1 MSPAEQAARHQP
13 VVIVSMEPW
22 GDMWYSKQHYAA
34 QLASEREVY
43 FVSLPDRWRWK
54 DLFSFTASLR
64 ETPEGVRVLEYRN
77 NFPLRLLGRR
87 LASLMNLLN
96 ALKVSRIMPARGY
109 VIWSFFPTSL
119 AKHLAG
125 RNSRSKVIYHVVD
138 PYIDRPNDRSFARQ
152 ADLVVAINP
161 WYLRYYG
168 RINDRCLLVPHG
180 MQAASRTSD
189 PKAVHQHRQRYG
201 RFAVLASGLSRS
213 LNFPLLLQLA
223 RTRPDVPLVIAGKRF
238 PLPKREQELSNALFS
253 LPNVHYA
260 GVLHPE
266 RLKDLIRA
274 ASLSLVTYAF
284 EETRSVPGE
293 AGRTPLKA
301 LTYLAQHC
309 PVVSTNNS
317 YVPEVEGR
325 GFFKA
330 EDPDHFLA
338 LANEVLEGKRGV
350 DDAAI
355 DAYLDTV
362 GYGALSQRILHA
374 LDEPV
379 KAHDSDKPMV
389 PRGSPVLIISN
400 EAWDGPRYSK
410 HRTAI
415 ALAAS
420 RSVVFVDPAMRWQPM
435 NLLRWSI
442 SERRTPEGV
451 DVISYFNAIPYLG
464 GSLRGLNDRVVSL
477 RLRRYLRR
485 TGRYAPLI
493 WTFDPSR
500 LASPALL
507 NPVLSV
513 YHCADDHSLGVHVES
528 KLAGRVDHVFCI
540 AKGLMPRFLGV
551 NPSVH
556 HVPHGLAQE
565 DLEPATASHPRFPS
579 GYGLYIG
586 NVNNRHDFLLWEKL
600 MRAHADLHW
609 VVVGPVRATDSE
621 ARHLQVVKR
630 LPNVTFTGQVPY
642 GDLRALIS
650 GCAFGFLYMNDDL
663 EANRISSQKVVQFLA
678 QGKPF
683 FCSWLSEYAGHR
695 DLVLMSDSHAE
706 ALELFARWR
715 AEGETGACIERRIAH
730 ARELL
735 YERLFERLPF
745 RL

>member
-1 MSPAEQAARHQP
+1 MSPGEQAAQRQP

-34 QLASEREVY
+34 HLAGERDVY
-43 FVSLPDRWRWK
+43 FVSLPDRWRWR

-64 ETPEGVRVLEYRN
+64 ETPEGVRVVEYRN

-96 ALKVSRIMPARGY
+96 ARKLARIMPARGY

-161 WYLRYYG
+161 WYLHYYS
-168 RINDRCLLVPHG
+168 RINEQCILVPHG
-180 MQAASRTSD
+180 MQAASRRSD
-189 PKAVHQHRQRYG
+189 PASVQAHRARFG

-213 LNFPLLLQLA
+213 LNFPLLLQFA
-223 RTRPDVPLVIAGKRF
+223 RTRPDIPLVIAGKRF
-238 PLPKREQELSNALFS
+238 PLPKKEQELSDALFS
-253 LPNVHYA
+253 LPNVHYI
-260 GVLHPE
+260 GVLHPGK
-266 RLKDLIRA
+266 LKDLIRA
-274 ASLSLVTYAF
+274 ASLSLVTYDF
-284 EETRSVPGE
+284 EETRAAPGE

-317 YVPEVEGR
+317 YVPEVEGL

-338 LANEVLEGKRGV
+338 LVDEVLKGERIV

-362 GYGALSQRILHA
+362 SYGLLSQRILSA
-374 LDEPV
+374 LEESARPPDGE
-379 KAHDSDKPMV
+379 KPTV

-415 ALAAS
+415 ALASS
-420 RSVVFVDPAMRWQPM
+420 RSVVFVDPAMRWHPM

-442 SERRTPEGV
+442 RERRTSEGV

-464 GSLRGLNDRVVSL
+464 GRLRGLNDWIVSL

-485 TGRYAPLI
+485 TGRYAPLV

-528 KLAGRVDHVFCI
+528 KLAARVDHVFCI
-540 AKGLMPRFLGV
+540 ARGLMPRFLDL
-551 NPSVH
+551 NRSVH
-556 HVPHGLAQE
+556 HVPHGLAHE
-565 DLEPATASHPRFPS
+565 DLEPAAAQAIGFPP

-586 NVNNRHDFLLWEKL
+586 NVNNRHDFQLWYDL
-600 MRAHADLHW
+600 MHVHADVRW
-609 VVVGPVRATDSE
+609 VVVGPVRMLESE
-621 ARHLQVVKR
+621 AHWLQEVKR

-642 GDLRALIS
+642 ADLRALIS
-650 GCAFGFLYMNDDL
+650 ACGFGFLYMNDDL

-683 FCSWLSEYAGHR
+683 FCSWLSEYAEHR
-695 DLVLMSDSHAE
+695 DLVHMSDSHGE
-706 ALELFARWR
+706 ALDLFARWR
-715 AEGETGACIERRIAH
+715 TNGEPASSGARRVAH

-735 YERLFERLPF
+735 YDRLFERLPF